1 MSLYPYLSLFIS
13 LFRILGGSALHFLM
27 ARAEM
32 EEAGGLTRRDHG
44 PSSPRGILDDDREI
58 SQEKEREKEEKKEKE
73 KEKEKEKSKKAG

>member
-1 MSLYPYLSLFIS
+1 
-13 LFRILGGSALHFLM
+13 
-27 ARAEM
+27 M